1 MFRVVK
7 VALFIVGVIAILY
20 SCSGNEQ
27 KYEAENLFNK
37 AVEEY
42 EAGKYQCSESL
53 LNVIDS
59 VYCNQLDVR
68 RNGMNLRPHVKEAS
82 ALAELALIDSLLVEN
97 QIATGA
103 MMRSMSSVGNVIER
117 YVVHK
122 GSPANINEIPGIYA
136 RMSPDAQLYIVAVT
150 PGVKANS
157 MGVVA
162 AGGEITVNSL
172 PWDGERCDRIGR
184 NYVLTYLSG
193 ECIDFVKAI
202 AAGANRVFFCNN
214 GSKVGSLTLSSQSV
228 EAITETYNLWTKT
241 TERNILELRKAK
253 CEKILQIARSQIA
266 RSMPDS
272 SDTE

>member
-7 VALFIVGVIAILY
+7 LALSIGVIAIC
-20 SCSGNEQ
+20 SCSGNKQ
-27 KYEAENLFNK
+27 KYEAERLFNR

-42 EAGKYQCSESL
+42 ESGKYQCSESL

-68 RNGMNLRPHVKEAS
+68 RKGMNLRPHVKEAN
-82 ALAELALIDSLLVEN
+82 ALAELALIDSLLIEN
-97 QIATGA
+97 QITIGA
-103 MMRSMSSVGNVIER
+103 MMRSVSSVGNVIER
-117 YVVHK
+117 YVVHR
-122 GSPANINEIPGIYA
+122 GSPANINEVPGIYA

-162 AGGEITVNSL
+162 PVGDITVNSL
-172 PWDGERCDRIGR
+172 PWDGERCDRIGH

-193 ECIDFVKAI
+193 ECIDFVKAV
-202 AAGANRVFFCNN
+202 AAGANHVFFCNH
-214 GSKVGSLTLSSQSV
+214 GSKVGSLTLSSQSI
-228 EAITETYNLWTKT
+228 ESIAETYNLWGKT
-241 TERNILELRKAK
+241 TERKILELRKAK
-253 CEKILQIARSQIA
+253 CEKILQIARNQIA